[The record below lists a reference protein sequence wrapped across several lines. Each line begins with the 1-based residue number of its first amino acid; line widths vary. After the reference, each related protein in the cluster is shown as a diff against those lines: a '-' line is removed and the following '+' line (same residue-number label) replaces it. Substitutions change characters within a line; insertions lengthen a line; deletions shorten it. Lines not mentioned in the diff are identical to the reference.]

1 MLEFKILSSDNR
13 TKVYQTFVV
22 NNHAYKNPLMSVLI
36 DTGAYLPT
44 WTNGFDSFI
53 RTFPNSV
60 FANAE
65 TASRGFGLSYEVLPV
80 YIIPEYK
87 LTDSDHHT
95 VCIRNLPVA
104 VTKKDFSF
112 SMLLGFTTFRKMNCS
127 ISLSLTIHI

>member
-87 LTDSDHHT
+87 LTDSKDSHFWNIPFIL
-95 VCIRNLPVA
+95 VISFP
-104 VTKKDFSF
+104 TKFDI
-112 SMLLGFTTFRKMNCS
+112 SMLFNETQLPN
-127 ISLSLTIHI
+127 ISYINSMLS